1 MPAIQPARLRQ
12 QAVLLAEA
20 FDRPAAF
27 VRSLH
32 HLLDFYADRAHRPG
46 QSGSARSLL
55 PAYHV
60 RAPVLRQL
68 IVELGPYI
76 QAQPQAAFELGR
88 ALWEQEF
95 LEFRMLAISITGQIP
110 PQPPEP
116 VLAQLGAWLET
127 RPESTMIEALLTQG
141 LARVRQEFPEQLLA
155 QIDAWLEAES
165 DYWRQI
171 GLRALRITAA
181 DPAYPNLPYF
191 FSRIQPFVRSA
202 PAALRPYVLDALY
215 SLIERSPQE
224 AAYFLRQTL
233 EIPESPDA
241 PRLVRQAAS
250 AFPPQQQ
257 ESLRQA
263 LRKVNPL

>member
-12 QAVLLAEA
+12 QAVLLAES
-20 FDRPAAF
+20 FERPAAF
-27 VRSLH
+27 ARSLH

-46 QSGSARSLL
+46 QAASARSLL

-68 IVELGPYI
+68 ILELGPQI
-76 QAQPQAAFELGR
+76 QAQPEAAFELSR

-95 LEFRMLAISITGQIP
+95 LEFRMLAISIVGQIT

-116 VLAQLGAWLET
+116 VFVLLNVWLDT
-127 RPESTMIEALLTQG
+127 RPEKTMIEALLTQG
-141 LARVRQEFPEQLLA
+141 LARVRQDYPDRLLE
-155 QIDAWLEAES
+155 QIDTWLELES

-171 GLRALRITAA
+171 GLRALRMVVA
-181 DPAYPNLPYF
+181 DPAYLNLPRF
-191 FSRIQPFVRSA
+191 FNRVQPFVRSA
-202 PAALRPYVLDALY
+202 PASLRPYVLDVVH

-241 PRLVRQAAS
+241 ARLVRQAAP

-263 LRKVNPL
+263 LRKANPL